1 MEQFNKWGWSYA
13 PSFWLVKKAY
23 DFFTRQDIDCI
34 KAQKEAATE
43 LIKAGRKQNVDK
55 MKITLDQTAGLD
67 LGGDVEGIP
76 IKCKIGKSGHM
87 TIEIKYKQT

>member
-1 MEQFNKWGWSYA
+1 MEQFNKWGWAYA